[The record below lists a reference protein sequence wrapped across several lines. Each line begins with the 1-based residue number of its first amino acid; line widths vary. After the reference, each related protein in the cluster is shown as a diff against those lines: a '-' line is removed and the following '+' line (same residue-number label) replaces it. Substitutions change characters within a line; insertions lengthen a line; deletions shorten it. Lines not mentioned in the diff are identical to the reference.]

1 MIRRLM
7 RTGLRKGV
15 FQGSRTWM
23 TIGLV
28 AGGLRLLRRLARNE
42 PEVVLCE
49 ELPEGGVLLISNQ
62 PRSPAK

>member
-15 FQGSRTWM
+15 FEGSRTWM
-23 TIGLV
+23 AIGVV
-28 AGGLRLLRRLARNE
+28 AGGMRLLKRLAKGG

-49 ELPEGGVLLISNQ
+49 ELPEGGVLVISNK
-62 PRSPAK
+62 PRDDAK